1 MSTKELLALYFDEPH
16 HDGLRLAH
24 AGTSLVYQYVLND
37 WSRIVDVE
45 ECAALE
51 VIDIKRFTDNPEQYN
66 TLDIA
71 CCRVDHIIKRIQ
83 GGYAMRPADN
93 VLALSLHH
101 TLSQHAK
108 DILSAAGYFYHHQAP
123 RYSIDEG

>member
-1 MSTKELLALYFDEPH
+1 MSTKELLALYFDEPQ

-24 AGTSLVYQYVLND
+24 PGTSPVYQFMLND
-37 WSRIVDVE
+37 WSRIVDHD

-51 VIDIKRFTDNPEQYN
+51 VIDIRRFSDSPELYN

-71 CCRVDHIIKRIQ
+71 CCRVDHIVKRITT
-83 GGYAMRPADN
+83 GYPMRPADN
-93 VLALSLHH
+93 ELALALHH

-108 DILSAAGYFYHHQAP
+108 DIMSEAGYFKHHHTP